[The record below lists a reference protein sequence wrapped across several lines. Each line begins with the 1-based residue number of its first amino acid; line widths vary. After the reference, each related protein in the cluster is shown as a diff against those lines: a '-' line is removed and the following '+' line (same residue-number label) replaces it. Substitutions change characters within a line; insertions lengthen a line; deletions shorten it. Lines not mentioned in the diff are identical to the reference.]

1 MVVVLAI
8 VWTIK
13 LTIGRLHQTRPR
25 FRKGYKAVCLSHP
38 PHSFKQLLLHLLS
51 LSLVLLS
58 LPPPNMRSTFI
69 LSAVFALATAQSTS
83 NTAPTTTEDVQA
95 TNPTPDALDLEG
107 IRDVPEPTYAVVDG
121 LMDFDVPYES
131 EIAMATASAEVIESP
146 LTLFP
151 AATTVPIN
159 ANGENAGATAT
170 NAAVKRGIVYP
181 SRPDY
186 EYPSTPEKRGVV
198 YPSRPDYEYPSTPEK
213 RGVVYPSRPDYE
225 YPSSIEKR
233 AACATQATIPNY
245 YNVNVTSY
253 SSFKADSKIAD
264 VANNAT
270 VPQGYYQTVKN
281 ALGANSA
288 CKS

>member
-151 AATTVPIN
+151 AATTVPMN
-159 ANGENAGATAT
+159 AGGENAGATAT
-170 NAAVKRGIVYP
+170 NAAVKRGI
-181 SRPDY
+181 
-186 EYPSTPEKRGVV
+186 V